1 VFEPFFTT
9 KPETKGTGLG
19 LAQVYGIVRQ
29 HDGYVDL
36 QSEVGVGTTFTV
48 YLSESAEKMQ
58 ADGLQ
63 DARIV
68 RGDGETVLIVEDGAI
83 VLRAV
88 SEMTDTLGYNVIE
101 AENRTEALDI
111 LRDQPTQIDIVLTGV
126 LMPGLSGVELA
137 RRAREIDTG
146 LHVVMMT
153 GHSMN

>member
-1 VFEPFFTT
+1 MFEPFFTT

>member
-1 VFEPFFTT
+1 M
-9 KPETKGTGLG
+9 G